1 LHRAAGES
9 YLALLKVQAC
19 AAARRH
25 RSARV
30 VLMKHT
36 HKQVRTRN
44 VDVGRIVALLVREGA
59 HAPLVPVNRS
69 PLLPQLLQHCG
80 R

>member
-1 LHRAAGES
+1 
-9 YLALLKVQAC
+9 
-19 AAARRH
+19 
-25 RSARV
+25 
-30 VLMKHT
+30 MKHT